1 MQTVHATAS
10 RRWIWALP
18 LVILLLVIAIV
29 APPLISLNSLH
40 RRIADSISRGIGRP
54 VRMSSIV
61 MRLLPRPGFE
71 IADFV
76 VEDDPA
82 FGAEPILRSSQ
93 VTAYVRLLPLWRGRL
108 EIARIAFDEPSLNLV
123 RNRQGQWNFDSLLS
137 QAAQIP
143 KAPTGERHP
152 GGLPRFPYIDASNAR
167 VNFKSGDEKLPFS
180 FLNADLAVWL
190 ENPGE
195 WRIQFAAH
203 PVRTDLSLDLDN
215 TGIFRLEGS
224 LRRAPALRQMPVQLR
239 AEWSNAPLG
248 QLSRILAGSDPGWRG
263 DLEATADIAGT
274 MDHASLK
281 LTATG
286 QGIHRAEF
294 EPREPMN
301 LEVTC
306 RADFT
311 RAGRFFDAITCLTPT
326 GDGHLLLTGSI
337 HAVPAETDLE
347 LSLEINHLPVSMAVE
362 GLRVVRSGFAPVVHA
377 AGTVD
382 GNFSYS
388 ANDPAQPAQVHGQAT
403 VNSLSLV
410 APEIPKPLALPTL
423 HFTTDATPA
432 IRPRRPALRRV
443 SQPISPIAEAALS
456 LEPFSLGQATTTP
469 GALTV
474 SGAFQRSGFS
484 VHVRGQSHI
493 EQIAALGKEFGLLP
507 NRSVT
512 FGPSGAADVDLTI
525 HGPWLVP
532 AAEHPAALDGS
543 IRLHNAQLTADF
555 LAQPLE
561 IGSAQAALGG
571 NRIDWTATAIV
582 YSSVHADGTLSYPA
596 FCAAALGCPHQ
607 FTLHLATLDT
617 AAAQAALLGNSHHG
631 ELVQRLLDRINPSG
645 GGDRSLP
652 AFSGTVQIAA
662 LTMRTLIVHDLAA
675 SLSIG
680 GNTVQIGSL
689 TGRALDGSLHLSG
702 AIDLSGAAPR
712 YEIEAKLDHASA
724 SSAAALFQE
733 KWGPGSFSL
742 VSKLQLSGFDE
753 KALAS
758 SAAGTFLVAWT
769 KGGLPIDATPATDS
783 EPPGDIR
790 NSSARS
796 SFARFDSWVADGTI
810 AQSTLNLGKSEI
822 ASGADVIPVT
832 GTIAFTRELHLASQT
847 KTNPLKLT
855 GTLEHPEVAAPP
867 PSATP

>member
-1 MQTVHATAS
+1 VQPVHTAAS
-10 RRWIWALP
+10 RRWIWVLP
-18 LVILLLVIAIV
+18 LLLLVIAIV
-29 APPLISLNSLH
+29 APPLINLNSLH

-82 FGAEPILRSSQ
+82 FGGEPILRSSQ

-123 RNRQGQWNFDSLLS
+123 RNRQGQWNFDSVLS

-224 LRRAPALRQMPVQLR
+224 LRRAAALRQMPVQLH

-248 QLSRILAGSDPGWRG
+248 QLSRILAGTDPGWRG

-281 LTATG
+281 LNATG

-337 HAVPAETDLE
+337 HAVPAGTDPE

-362 GLRVVRSGFAPVVHA
+362 GLRLVRSGFAPAVQA
-377 AGTVD
+377 TGTVD

-388 ANDPAQPAQVHGQAT
+388 INAPAQAPQIHGQAT
-403 VNSLSLV
+403 VNGVSLV
-410 APEIPKPLALPTL
+410 APEIPKPLALPAL

-432 IRPRRPALRRV
+432 IRPRRAAALRRV
-443 SQPISPIAEAALS
+443 SQPVSPIAEAALS
-456 LEPFSLGQATTTP
+456 LEPFSLGEATALP
-469 GALTV
+469 SALTV
-474 SGAFQRSGFS
+474 SGAFHRSGFS

-493 EQIAALGKEFGLLP
+493 EQIANLGKEFGLLP

-512 FGPSGAADVDLTI
+512 FGPLGTAEVDLSI
-525 HGPWLVP
+525 HGPWLVRV
-532 AAEHPAALDGS
+532 AEHPAALDGS
-543 IRLHNAQLTADF
+543 IRLHNALLTAAF

-561 IGSAQAALGG
+561 IGSAQAVLGD

-582 YSSVHADGTLSYPA
+582 YGPVHADGTLSYPA
-596 FCAAALGCPHQ
+596 FCAAAVGCLHE
-607 FTLHLATLDT
+607 FTLRLATLDT
-617 AAAQAALLGNSHHG
+617 AAAQAALLGSSHHG
-631 ELVQRLLDRINPSG
+631 ELVQRLLDRISPTAG
-645 GGDRSLP
+645 GNHSWP
-652 AFSGTVQIAA
+652 ALSGTVQIGT
-662 LTMRTLIVHDLAA
+662 LTMHTLIVHDLAA
-675 SLSIG
+675 SLSVA

-689 TGRALDGSLHLSG
+689 TGRALDGSLRLSG

-733 KWGPGSFSL
+733 KWGPGSLSL

-753 KALAS
+753 NALAS
-758 SAAGTFLVAWT
+758 SAAGTFLVEWT
-769 KGGLPIDATPATDS
+769 KGGLPIDATPATVS
-783 EPPGDIR
+783 ELPGAR
-790 NSSARS
+790 TSPARS
-796 SFARFDSWVADGTI
+796 SFARFDSWVAGGTI
-810 AQSTLNLGKSEI
+810 AQSALNLGKSEI
-822 ASGADVIPVT
+822 ASGADVIPLT
-832 GTIAFTRELHLASQT
+832 GTIDFTRELHLSSPS

-855 GTLEHPEVAAPP
+855 GTLEHPEVVTPP
-867 PSATP
+867 PSGMQ

>member
-1 MQTVHATAS
+1 M
-10 RRWIWALP
+10 LP
-18 LVILLLVIAIV
+18 LVVLLLAIAIV
-29 APPLISLNSLH
+29 GPPLINLNSFH

-76 VEDDPA
+76 VDDDPA

-180 FLNADLAVWL
+180 FFNSDLAVWL

-195 WRIQFAAH
+195 WRIQFAAQ
-203 PVRTDLSLDLDN
+203 PVRTDLSLDLAN
-215 TGIFRLEGS
+215 TGTFRLEGS
-224 LRRAPALRQMPVQLR
+224 LRRAPTLRQMPVQLR

-263 DLEATADIAGT
+263 DLEATADITGT

-294 EPREPMN
+294 EPREPLS

-306 RADFT
+306 RANFT
-311 RAGRFFDAITCLTPT
+311 RAGRLFDAITCLTPT

-337 HAVPAETDLE
+337 HAVPAGIDPE
-347 LSLEINHLPVSMAVE
+347 LSLEVNHLPVNIAVE
-362 GLRVVRSGFAPVVHA
+362 GVRLVRSGFAPAVQA
-377 AGTVD
+377 TGTID

-388 ANDPAQPAQVHGQAT
+388 ANATAQPAQVHGQAT
-403 VNSLSLV
+403 VNGLTLV
-410 APEIPKPLALPTL
+410 VPEIPKPLALPVL
-423 HFTTDATPA
+423 HFTTEPA
-432 IRPRRPALRRV
+432 PAVRARRTAKLRAV
-443 SQPISPIAEAALS
+443 SQPVSPMAEEALS
-456 LEPFSLGQATTTP
+456 LEPFSFGQATALP

-474 SGAFQRSGFS
+474 SGTFHRSGFS
-484 VHVRGQSHI
+484 VHVQGQSHI
-493 EQIAALGKEFGLLP
+493 GQVAALGKELGLVA

-512 FGPSGAADVDLTI
+512 FGTSGTADVDLTI

-532 AAEHPAALDGS
+532 VTERPAALDGS
-543 IRLHNAQLTADF
+543 IRLRNAQLTADF
-555 LAQPLE
+555 LVQPLE
-561 IGSAQAALGG
+561 IGSAQAVLAD
-571 NRIDWTATAIV
+571 NRVDWTASGMAYGPI
-582 YSSVHADGTLSYPA
+582 HADGTLSYPA
-596 FCAAALGCPHQ
+596 FCGAGPACPHQ
-607 FTLHLATLDT
+607 FTLRIATLDT
-617 AAAQAALLGNSHHG
+617 AAAQAALLGASHHG
-631 ELVQRLLDRINPSG
+631 ELVQQLLDRINPSA

-652 AFSGTVQIAA
+652 ALSGTVQIAT
-662 LTMRTLIVHDLAA
+662 LTMRTLAVHDLTA
-675 SLSIG
+675 SLSIAG
-680 GNTVQIGSL
+680 SAVQIDSL
-689 TGRALDGSLHLSG
+689 SGRALDGSLHLSG
-702 AIDLSGAAPR
+702 VVDLSGAAPH
-712 YEIEAKLDHASA
+712 YHVDAKLDHASA
-724 SSAAALFQE
+724 LSAAALFQE

-742 VSKLQLSGFDE
+742 ATKLELSGFDE
-753 KALAS
+753 KTLAS
-758 SAAGTFLVAWT
+758 SATGTFHLEWI
-769 KGGLPIDATPATDS
+769 KGGLPFEVASLEAAASPQ
-783 EPPGDIR
+783 
-790 NSSARS
+790 SSAMRS
-796 SFARFDSWVADGTI
+796 RFAHFDRWTADGTI
-810 AQSTLNLGKSEI
+810 ARSTLTVGKSDLVDGDE
-822 ASGADVIPVT
+822 VVPLT
-832 GTIAFTRELHLASQT
+832 GTIDFTRGLHLA
-847 KTNPLKLT
+847 NPAGSSEIT
-855 GTLEHPEVAAPP
+855 GTLEHPEVVAPTPAAAP
-867 PSATP
+867 